1 MHARF
6 VTAIGR
12 SIRPVRDHGE
22 DGAKHES
29 GAHVVERVGRML
41 REVNAIFTNCQVVGG
56 SGEVQPVIVE
66 RGLAF
71 PIASKLA
78 RQWGHN
84 KYRTLPP
91 VFLLVTSM

>member
-41 REVNAIFTNCQVVGG
+41 REVKAIFAGCQVVG
-56 SGEVQPVIVE
+56 SLGEGEPIIVE

-78 RQWGHN
+78 RQRGHN
-84 KYRTLPP
+84 KDRTLPP
-91 VFLLVTSM
+91 VFCS